1 LALVE
6 ERRGDL
12 KASRRWIERAIE
24 RDSVD
29 WRLWLVA
36 ARLATKAGD
45 VPSARTSLLRAES
58 LNPRSPLFG
67 HAG

>member
-12 KASRRWIERAIE
+12 KASRKWIESAIE
-24 RDSVD
+24 RDSID

-45 VPSARTSLLRAES
+45 LPSARTSLLRAES

-67 HAG
+67 SAG